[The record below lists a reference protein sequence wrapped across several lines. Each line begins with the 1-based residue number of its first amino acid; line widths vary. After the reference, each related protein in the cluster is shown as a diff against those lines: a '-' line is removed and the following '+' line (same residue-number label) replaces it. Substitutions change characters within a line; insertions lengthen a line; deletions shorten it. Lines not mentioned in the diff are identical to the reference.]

1 MAAPRRALLLATTA
15 CAFAAS
21 AAPATWPLATGYG
34 ADTFHT
40 ANLQQFARD
49 VKAATDGDLVLEV
62 HPDNTLAKLS
72 EIRAQVEAGKLP
84 AGEVIMTSLADV
96 VPPAGADSVPFIVGS
111 YDDART
117 LWRMQRPVIEQ
128 ALARRGLVALYAVP
142 WPSQGLYTTRPIA
155 STADLKG
162 ASMRTYNA
170 TTARIAE
177 LLGAHAVEVPMAG
190 VAQALAQ
197 GRIDCMITSA
207 VTGAE
212 NKVWDRLKYFYD
224 IRAWFPK
231 NLVIANKAR
240 FDALPEPTRAAVRRA
255 AQAAENR
262 GWELSEAASA
272 AALREL
278 AAHGMH
284 VESPGFA
291 IRDDL
296 RRYGEK
302 FSLEWVRATG
312 QDASTILIP
321 YYAAGTR

>member
-1 MAAPRRALLLATTA
+1 MRAHRLALALATA
-15 CAFAAS
+15 ALAAS
-21 AAPATWPLATGYG
+21 ARAATWPLATGYA

-40 ANLQQFARD
+40 TNLRQFARE
-49 VKAATDGDLVLEV
+49 VKAATHGDLVLEV
-62 HPDNTLAKLS
+62 HPDNTLARLAD
-72 EIRAQVEAGKLP
+72 IRAQVEAGTLP
-84 AGEVIMTSLADV
+84 AGEVIMTSLVDV
-96 VPPAGADSVPFIVGS
+96 IPPAGADAVPFIVGS
-111 YDDART
+111 YDDARA
-117 LWRMQRPVIEQ
+117 LWRTQRPVVEA

-155 STADLKG
+155 STADLRG

-177 LLGAHAVEVPMAG
+177 LLGARAVEVPMSG

-197 GRIDCMITSA
+197 GRIDCMITSS
-207 VTGAE
+207 VTGVEARA
-212 NKVWDRLKYFYD
+212 WDHLKYFYD
-224 IRAWFPK
+224 IRAWYPK

-240 FDALPEPTRAAVRRA
+240 FDALPEAERAAVRQA

-284 VESPGFA
+284 VESPDFA

-312 QDASTILIP
+312 QEASAILIP
-321 YYAAGTR
+321 YYAARNR